1 MPRSCLWP
9 LLAWLLP
16 LAGALGSR
24 FHLWPWW
31 LGFAICLI
39 GALVSLILLVRL
51 PWSRNRY
58 ASSLGALPLLLPL
71 SFVLQALRM
80 PLINDVSTDPYHPP
94 LLRWAAELRTAQ
106 DLPINSAPLK
116 AF

>member
-31 LGFAICLI
+31 IGFAICLI
-39 GALVSLILLVRL
+39 GALVSLLLLVRL

-58 ASSLGALPLLLPL
+58 ASGLGALPLLLPL
-71 SFVLQALRM
+71 TFV
-80 PLINDVSTDPYHPP
+80 
-94 LLRWAAELRTAQ
+94 AQ
-106 DLPINSAPLK
+106 
-116 AF
+116 